1 MSRKEARELAFKT
14 IYSKFF
20 NTDAEIEE
28 QTENTNIADLEFTT
42 KILKN
47 FAEYYQEVNEKI
59 SSHLKGY
66 TIERLYKIDLAILVL
81 AVIELDYIKENPKQ
95 VVINEAVELAKK
107 FSTDK
112 SPKFI
117 NGVLADIFKNEW
129 SYVWKH

>member
-20 NTDAEIEE
+20 NDDDSINEE
-28 QTENTNIADLEFTT
+28 VENSNVTDLEFTT
-42 KILKN
+42 KILTN
-47 FAEYYQEVNEKI
+47 FANHYEEINSTI

-81 AVIELDYIKENPKQ
+81 AVIELNYIKENPKQ
-95 VVINEAVELAKK
+95 VIINEAVELAKK

-117 NGVLADIFKNEW
+117 NGVLADIVK
-129 SYVWKH
+129 

>member
-20 NTDAEIEE
+20 NADDSVNEE
-28 QTENTNIADLEFTT
+28 VENSNVTDLEFTT
-42 KILKN
+42 KILTN
-47 FAEYYQEVNEKI
+47 FANHYEEINSTI

-81 AVIELDYIKENPKQ
+81 AVIELNYIKENPKQ
-95 VVINEAVELAKK
+95 VIINEAVELAKK

-117 NGVLADIFKNEW
+117 NGVLADIVK
-129 SYVWKH
+129 

>member
-20 NTDAEIEE
+20 NTDADVEE
-28 QTENTNIADLEFTT
+28 LTENTNIADLEFTT

-47 FAEYYQEVNEKI
+47 FAEHYQEVNEKI

-66 TIERLYKIDLAILVL
+66 TIERLYRIDLAILVL

-117 NGVLADIFKNEW
+117 NGVLADIVK
-129 SYVWKH
+129 